1 MTDQPS
7 PARAKISDIVRD
19 AGAVGSETSG
29 PSMGDF
35 GALGALVGQ
44 SAATFTASTMLGQA
58 LIDRFHLHSDDQL
71 ERTFAAPYAIAA
83 RAIVLALHAQ
93 NHRLISAIDTSTGC
107 AIEAKGQASIFHA
120 GGASLMLVISD
131 AGPTV
136 TNVTGHSSL
145 AQLKDWGANKHIL
158 TDIFTKADTYITLL
172 GT

>member
-7 PARAKISDIVRD
+7 PARPKISDIVRD
-19 AGAVGSETSG
+19 AGAVGSESSG
-29 PSMGDF
+29 PSLGDF

-58 LIDRFHLHSDDQL
+58 LVDRFHLHTDDQL
-71 ERTFAAPYAIAA
+71 ERTFSAPYPIAA

-107 AIEAKGQASIFHA
+107 AIEAKAPASIFHA
-120 GGASLMLVISD
+120 VGASLLLHISET
-131 AGPTV
+131 GPILT
-136 TNVTGHSSL
+136 TVTGHSSL

-158 TDIFTKADTYITLL
+158 NDIFTKADTYIALL